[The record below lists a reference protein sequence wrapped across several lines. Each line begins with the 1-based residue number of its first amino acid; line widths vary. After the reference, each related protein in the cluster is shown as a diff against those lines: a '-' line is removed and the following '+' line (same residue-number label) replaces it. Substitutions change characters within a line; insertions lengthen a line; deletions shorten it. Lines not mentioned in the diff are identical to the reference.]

1 MTEPSPTL
9 PPIDELDR
17 LDPGAFTA
25 AVAPLFEGAPRFLE
39 RLAAARPFGSD
50 EAMLS
55 AAREIARA
63 APEDEQVELLDAH
76 PRIGA
81 DPTSVSELS
90 HTEQGYDEADAP
102 PNADWVDEE
111 LVILNEAYEARYG
124 FRFAVFVA
132 GRERAAIIPLIESA
146 LHADDRSAELRR
158 GLDDVIDIAA
168 DRLRTL
174 RTLPATEA

>member
-1 MTEPSPTL
+1 MTEPSTAL

-17 LDPGAFTA
+17 LEADAFAA

-50 EAMLS
+50 EAMLA

-63 APEDEQVELLDAH
+63 APEEEQVELLDAH

-81 DPTSVSELS
+81 DPASVSELS
-90 HTEQGYDEADAP
+90 HAEQGYGEGEAP
-102 PNADWVDEE
+102 PSAHWVDEE
-111 LVILNEAYEARYG
+111 LTILNEAYEARYG

-132 GRERAAIIPLIESA
+132 GRERAAVIPLIESA

-174 RTLPATEA
+174 RAAPTTEA